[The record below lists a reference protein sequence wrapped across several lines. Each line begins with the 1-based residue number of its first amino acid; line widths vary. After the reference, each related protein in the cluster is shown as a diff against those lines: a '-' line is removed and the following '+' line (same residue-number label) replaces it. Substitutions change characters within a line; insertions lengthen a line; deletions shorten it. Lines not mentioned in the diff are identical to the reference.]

1 METMD
6 LGKGLLGI
14 RFLHLTRASAGRDEV
29 GAAMK
34 PFVVKPLS
42 PKPARA
48 KAVDREGLEQASL
61 IKEIS
66 LRYPAAAKLIY
77 HVPNGGHRHKLVAI
91 KLKEQGVKAG
101 VPDLVLP
108 MARGGYFGLYIE
120 FKATAPHDAAVS
132 PAQDAYLQ
140 ALTDQGYLA
149 IVCRGHFDAIE
160 AIRAYLLQP
169 QTKAAA

>member
-1 METMD
+1 
-6 LGKGLLGI
+6 
-14 RFLHLTRASAGRDEV
+14 
-29 GAAMK
+29 MK
-34 PFVVKPLS
+34 PVRA
-42 PKPARA
+42 ARA
-48 KAVDREGLEQASL
+48 KPIDREGLEQAAL

-66 LRYPAAAKLIY
+66 LRYPLAAKLIY

-120 FKATAPHDAAVS
+120 FKAKPPFDAAVS
-132 PAQDAYLQ
+132 ASQDAYIH

-149 IVCRGHFDAIE
+149 IVCRGHIDALE

-169 QTKAAA
+169 QTRAAA

>member
-1 METMD
+1 MR
-6 LGKGLLGI
+6 LFPAK
-14 RFLHLTRASAGRDEV
+14 
-29 GAAMK
+29 AMT
-34 PFVVKPLS
+34 PT
-42 PKPARA
+42 PKRA
-48 KAVDREGLEQASL
+48 KPVDREGMEQAALLREVSV
-61 IKEIS
+61 
-66 LRYPAAAKLIY
+66 RYPSAAKLIY
-77 HVPNGGHRHKLVAI
+77 HVPNGGHRHKLVAV

-120 FKATAPHDAAVS
+120 FKARAPYDAAVS

-149 IVCRGHFDAIE
+149 IVCRGHVDAIE